1 MAVIMVFTYMPSM
14 AWAEGEGSNIPATGT
29 PNTLVFTKDL
39 DNSVDHYYRYQ
50 ANQPISLAVE
60 VTHYYDADGNLQSI
74 PNGATITYQ
83 WYNIQGKYHMQSKK
97 SRNHET

>member
-1 MAVIMVFTYMPSM
+1 MNKTQNLVFKKALVMFMAVIMVFTYMPSM

-50 ANQPISLAVE
+50 ADQPISLAV
-60 VTHYYDADGNLQSI
+60 
-74 PNGATITYQ
+74 
-83 WYNIQGKYHMQSKK
+83 
-97 SRNHET
+97 